1 MVSLLSLLVQVSSH
15 RFSFFIECAAFSI
28 LLYRTYLSRFSI
40 FLALP
45 LYVVVYTLFVSDIG
59 TSYLILSSLI
69 LQLYSLQLL
78 AGTDWSTLY

>member
-15 RFSFFIECAAFSI
+15 RFSFFIECVAFSI
-28 LLYRTYLSRFSI
+28 LLYRIYLSRFSI

-59 TSYLILSSLI
+59 TSYLILSYTTTVLSTA
-69 LQLYSLQLL
+69 
-78 AGTDWSTLY
+78 AGMN

>member
-1 MVSLLSLLVQVSSH
+1 MVSLLLLLVQVSSH

-28 LLYRTYLSRFSI
+28 LLYCTYLSRFSI

-59 TSYLILSSLI
+59 TSYLILSYLI

-78 AGTDWSTLY
+78 A